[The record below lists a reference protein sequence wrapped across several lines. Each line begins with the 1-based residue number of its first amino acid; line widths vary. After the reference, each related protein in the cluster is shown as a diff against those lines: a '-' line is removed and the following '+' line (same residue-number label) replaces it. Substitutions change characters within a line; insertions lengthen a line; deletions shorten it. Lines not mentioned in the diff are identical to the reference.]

1 MSYEDGFDFND
12 DKIDSYNREKL
23 ASIFNMF
30 FKSNIMIYNYN
41 HGDLHRGNWKVQ
53 KYEGEYRIVIYDMGF
68 CWKMNDSIFTELG
81 TDLIDTFEDCDT
93 KFDEEPTKKRLCKL
107 LKISIVTNENYTDKI
122 KDFIDKSYNNISPW
136 KLCPVK
142 LFKNVILFC
151 SIEGLL
157 INPILAQ
164 GFILIIQVQKIFED
178 NGLMTDGTRIIS
190 SKEIYR
196 DRYISLLTICETY
209 NIFDEFLDFI
219 KSKLNTKQQN
229 INNIFDTISYDGHT
243 LSKLENLLQ

>member
-1 MSYEDGFDFND
+1 M
-12 DKIDSYNREKL
+12 
-23 ASIFNMF
+23 
-30 FKSNIMIYNYN
+30 
-41 HGDLHRGNWKVQ
+41 
-53 KYEGEYRIVIYDMGF
+53 
-68 CWKMNDSIFTELG
+68 
-81 TDLIDTFEDCDT
+81 
-93 KFDEEPTKKRLCKL
+93 
-107 LKISIVTNENYTDKI
+107 
-122 KDFIDKSYNNISPW
+122 
-136 KLCPVK
+136 
-142 LFKNVILFC
+142 
-151 SIEGLL
+151 
-157 INPILAQ
+157 AQ